1 MPVSSNS
8 ALGLIEVYGFIGAV
22 EGADA
27 SLKAACVSLVGVEA
41 VKGGITTVM
50 ITGEVAA
57 VKAGVE
63 AAKAALIKIGIQP
76 RTHVIAR
83 IAEDTALMINAQ
95 AINFKDKKGPG
106 FITGKPTLKQ
116 ESPLINKQVSGVQ
129 AYSSPEKMTMQELR
143 SYARK
148 IGLPDSKVRVAKK
161 DKLLRLVNKF
171 ITEGKEE

>member
-27 SLKAACVSLVGVEA
+27 SLKAASVSLVGVEA

-76 RTHVIAR
+76 KTHVIAR
-83 IAEDTALMINAQ
+83 MADDTALLINARPQ
-95 AINFKDKKGPG
+95 NFKDRKGPG
-106 FITGKPTLKQ
+106 FITAGSTLKQ
-116 ESPLINKQVSGVQ
+116 KPQLINEKVSDVQ
-129 AYSSPEKMTMQELR
+129 ADPSPEKMTMQELR

-161 DKLLRLVNKF
+161 DKLLKLVNKF
-171 ITEGKEE
+171 IIEGKEE

>member
-1 MPVSSNS
+1 MTVSSNS

-27 SLKAACVSLVGVEA
+27 SLKAASVSLVGVET

-50 ITGEVAA
+50 ITGDVAA

-63 AAKAALIKIGIQP
+63 AAKASLLKIGIQA

-83 IAEDTALMINAQ
+83 MAEDTAA
-95 AINFKDKKGPG
+95 
-106 FITGKPTLKQ
+106 
-116 ESPLINKQVSGVQ
+116 LINEHGSKDSKTPDLTNMKSKHRQQSPVTYKSVPDAGGH
-129 AYSSPEKMTMQELR
+129 AHPEKMTMQELR

-148 IGLPDSKVRVAKK
+148 IGIPDSKVRIVKK
-161 DKLLRLVNKF
+161 NELLELIKEF
-171 ITEGKEE
+171 TSEGKEE